1 LRENTIIMKKI
12 FCLLI
17 LMSTLVLQSGILLAQ
32 GGYKSSGGTSAG
44 LRLGPD
50 AGITI
55 KHHTG
60 KTAYEGILHLN
71 NWFQGV
77 TVLYHFFHKPIT
89 SDLPGLDWY
98 AGAGGHIWNYRTTYK
113 FRPGWVEV
121 GTGTGI
127 GVDFAIGAQ
136 YNFPGAPLNLSLD
149 WKPALNLIG
158 GTGFAYSSAGLS
170 VRYRWR

>member
-1 LRENTIIMKKI
+1 MKKI

>member
-1 LRENTIIMKKI
+1 MKK
-12 FCLLI
+12 LI
-17 LMSTLVLQSGILLAQ
+17 LASLMLLALSMHSTAQ
-32 GGYKSSGGTSAG
+32 RGYSRSGGTSAG

-50 AGITI
+50 AGITL

-60 KTAYEGILHLN
+60 EVAYEGILHLN

-89 SDLPGLDWY
+89 SELPGLDWY
-98 AGAGGHIWNYRTTYK
+98 AGAGGHIWNYRTTYRV
-113 FRPGWVEV
+113 RPGWIED
-121 GTGTGI
+121 GSGTGI

-136 YNFPGAPLNLSLD
+136 YNFPGAPINLSLD
-149 WKPALNLIG
+149 WKPALNIIG
-158 GTGFAYSSAGLS
+158 GAGFAYSSAGLS